1 MSDFK
6 TRIGKGGRI
15 VIPSRYRRAI
25 GAGEGDEV
33 ILSLEENG
41 LRILTPQQAVRQA
54 QELVRR
60 YVPAGRSLA
69 RELLEER
76 RREAERE

>member
-1 MSDFK
+1 MTESR

-25 GAGEGDEV
+25 GAGEGDV
-33 ILSLEENG
+33 IILSLEENG
-41 LRILTPQQAVRQA
+41 LRILTPQQAIRQA
-54 QELVRR
+54 QELVRK

-69 RELLEER
+69 GELLEER